1 METEL
6 KGEVMKANLNRV
18 VLQNSARGLAFGILF
33 HGCSSAVAA
42 ELSATA
48 IQSGAWN
55 SPSTWLDGV
64 VPGNGTPN
72 AGDVWNVSIGNGLT
86 VTNNLTTTLKSLTF
100 GDAVGPLQLG
110 NGTGA
115 ISITDAFLWRRGFL
129 GPAGVSDFTILAGAV
144 ATLDTTEI
152 KVLGQRFVNHGTLN
166 HREGLLRGNSNA
178 RIFNRAG
185 GVINVAAGQV
195 LDLAG
200 TISAENGSTVNF
212 LAPSA
217 GGPGP
222 EGSMPEPTRVDWEF
236 SATTQAMINLHHSV
250 KFNGPGAMNGQ
261 WTVEPGATIEF
272 GAVITQSFNPTTIN
286 APALNIRKTGAG
298 ATTVSS
304 SSGLSLIEQLD
315 LQAGTFSTGKH
326 LAVAQTTID
335 NGATL
340 TGSGLLTIEEQLN
353 FTQGTLSGTGKL
365 VVPAGSNLVMDNP
378 ATGGRTIGKTI
389 DVEGT
394 LTHNGGNT
402 FFTTGGLIN
411 VKNGGQVQINAPG
424 SAQETVPDQGEEI
437 NMLGGVF
444 IVELDDPNANF
455 LAAEILMNGG
465 IVDLRQ
471 GQLIVDRLEGELGL
485 MKVFAGLGVQQ
496 AQDVVLGA
504 ALEGAGKL
512 RFFGVDPER
521 TSNGSPTAISFTQS
535 VNPIGREASPG
546 LPALPPTLTI
556 EFDTVT
562 LAPTNDLLIELSA
575 INDKLAVI
583 GNLTLGGDLL
593 VTAAPGFT
601 PQPGMSFEVI
611 TFTQGVSGDINVINN
626 TGVAGLNFEK
636 VVDADSLSLLVSAGG
651 TPELQI
657 APTTVDFGDVAVGS
671 MTSAPL
677 VLSNVGSAQ
686 LQITALPPPGVPFA
700 LGAGNCKA
708 PPFALAPGA
717 QCQLGLVAQPQAK
730 GLILGTLTL
739 AHNGAGPNSV
749 PLRVTGRSPAPQLSS
764 TQIGFGAV
772 VLGTPSATQTLQL
785 TNTSTVALV
794 LGQADLQEDTEFAI
808 TADSCSGQALASQ
821 AQCSISLQFTP
832 QLAGE
837 SGDLLRI
844 PSDGIGSPAT
854 VTLTGLGVTQVVF
867 GDGFEQP

>member
-1 METEL
+1 
-6 KGEVMKANLNRV
+6 MKARMNRL
-18 VLQNSARGLAFGILF
+18 LQPYSSRSLALGILL
-33 HGCSSAVAA
+33 HTCGGAVAA
-42 ELSATA
+42 ELNATA
-48 IQSGAWN
+48 IQTGAWN

-64 VPGNGTPN
+64 VPSNGTPN

-86 VTNNLTTTLKSLTF
+86 VTNNLTTTIKSLTF

-115 ISITDAFLWRRGFL
+115 ISITDAFQWRRGFL
-129 GPAGVSDFTILAGAV
+129 GPAGVSDFTLLAGAV
-144 ATLDTTEI
+144 ATLDTVEI
-152 KVLGQRFVNHGTLN
+152 KVLGQRFVNNGTLN
-166 HREGLLRGNSNA
+166 HNEGLLRGNSNA
-178 RIFNRAG
+178 RIFNRTGA
-185 GVINVAAGQV
+185 VINIAAGQV

-217 GGPGP
+217 RHHTGT
-222 EGSMPEPTRVDWEF
+222 GSGMPEPSRVDWEF
-236 SATTQAMINLHHSV
+236 SATTQAMINLEHSV

-261 WTVEPGATIEF
+261 WTVDSGATIEF
-272 GAVITQSFNPTTIN
+272 GAVVTQSFNPTTIN
-286 APALNIRKTGAG
+286 APGLKIRKTGTG

-315 LQAGTFSTGKH
+315 LQAGTFSSNKD

-340 TGSGLLTIEEQLN
+340 AGSGLLTIEEQLN

-365 VVPAGSNLVMDNP
+365 VVPAGSNLVMDAP

-394 LTHNGGNT
+394 LTHNGGNS

-424 SAQETVPDQGEEI
+424 SAQETVPDEGEEI

-444 IVELDDPNANF
+444 VVELDDPNANF
-455 LAAEILMNGG
+455 LAAGILMNGG
-465 IVDLRQ
+465 KVDLRQ
-471 GQLIVDRLEGELGL
+471 GQLIVDRLRGELGL

-512 RFFGVDPER
+512 RFFGVEPGR
-521 TSNGSPTAISFTQS
+521 TSNGSPTAISFMRS
-535 VNPIGREASPG
+535 VNPIGREVSPG

-562 LAPTNDLLIELSA
+562 LAPTNDLLIELNT

-583 GNLTLGGDLL
+583 GNLTLGGDML

-626 TGVAGLNFEK
+626 TGIAGLNFEK
-636 VVDADSLSLLVSAGG
+636 VVDADSLTLLVSAGG

-686 LQITALPPPGVPFA
+686 LQISALPPPGMPFA
-700 LGAGNCKA
+700 LGAGNCNA

-730 GLILGTLTL
+730 GLILGTLAL
-739 AHNGAGPNSV
+739 VHNGAGPTSV

-764 TQIGFGAV
+764 TQIGFGSV
-772 VLGTPSATQTLQL
+772 VLGTPSAIRTLQL
-785 TNTSTVALV
+785 TNAATVALV
-794 LGQADLQEDTEFAI
+794 VGQASLQEDTEFAI
-808 TADSCSGQALASQ
+808 TADSCSGQTLAAQ
-821 AQCSISLQFTP
+821 AQCSISLALTP
-832 QLAGE
+832 LLEGE
-837 SGDLLRI
+837 TGDLLRI
-844 PSDGIGSPAT
+844 PSDAIGSPAT
-854 VTLTGLGVTQVVF
+854 VALTGRGVTQTVF
-867 GDGFEQP
+867 GNGFEQP